1 MALPARFAFLAALT
15 CAAIPARAEQLAT
28 LAGAEIGKA
37 DRVFVDKSERRLDLL
52 REGAVIASFPVMLGF
67 NPDGH
72 KAQQG
77 DGRTPEG
84 DYVLDWR
91 NPQSRFHLSLHV
103 SYPNAADK
111 AQAAAHNVSPGGD
124 IFIHG
129 TPALYAARGGN
140 WTLGCIAVSN
150 ADIEVIWEAVPDG
163 TPIRIEP

>member
-1 MALPARFAFLAALT
+1 MALLARFVFPIALT
-15 CAAIPARAEQLAT
+15 IAAAPALAEESA
-28 LAGAEIGKA
+28 AVSNGDIGKV

-52 REGAVIASFPVMLGF
+52 RDGAVIASFPVMLGF

-72 KAQQG
+72 KTQQG

-91 NPQSRFHLSLHV
+91 NPKSRFHLSLHV
-103 SYPNAADK
+103 SYPSAADRE
-111 AQAAAHNVSPGGD
+111 QAAARGVSPGGD

-129 TPALYAARGGN
+129 TPGWYAAIGGD

-150 ADIEVIWEAVPDG
+150 AEIEVIWKAVPDG
-163 TPIRIEP
+163 TPITIQP